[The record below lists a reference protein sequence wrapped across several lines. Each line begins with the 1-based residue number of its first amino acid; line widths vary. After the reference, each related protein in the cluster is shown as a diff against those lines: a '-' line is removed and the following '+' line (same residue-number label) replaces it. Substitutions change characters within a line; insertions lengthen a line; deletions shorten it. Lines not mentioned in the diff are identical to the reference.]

1 MQATSNYLNQ
11 WWPSSLTHI
20 CGTRGRWVN
29 TIATKADLA
38 NHCAFKCPGT
48 LGPSGKI
55 QCTRLLQRFLLI
67 KYIKNI
73 FTEHPSRHPN
83 ILRGFKFLYKNSGCI
98 NYDIRQWCCHLNDGR
113 RNYMHRLPVVLI
125 YLFNPSSQPDPTLRL
140 PCLQMYHHPTVLD
153 HPQEPCRLQLRY
165 GLHNVPPVNNDF
177 TIQWHNDIIKW
188 PRRSREISRHK
199 CWWR

>member
-1 MQATSNYLNQ
+1 MQETSHYLNQ

-20 CGTRGRWVN
+20 CGTWGRWVN

-55 QCTRLLQRFLLI
+55 QCTRLLQRFLDISKTFLQNI
-67 KYIKNI
+67 RHDIPIYYGASSFYI
-73 FTEHPSRHPN
+73 E
-83 ILRGFKFLYKNSGCI
+83 NSGCI

-125 YLFNPSSQPDPTLRL
+125 YLFNPSSQPDPTLWL
-140 PCLQMYHHPTVLD
+140 PCLQMYHHLTVLD
-153 HPQEPCRLQLRY
+153 RPQEPCRLQLRY
-165 GLHNVPPVNNDF
+165 GLHNVPPANNYF
-177 TIQWHNDIIKW
+177 TIQCWPNDIIKW